1 MSDDIAT
8 WYERC
13 DRHPDHQSGMVT
25 NGMIQARMQEEI
37 NDLREEVERLT
48 AERDALLTL
57 LAELTALVRGECP
70 ALLDEDRGGNA
81 QLSLEIDAAM
91 AKEKRDE

>member
-1 MSDDIAT
+1 
-8 WYERC
+8 
-13 DRHPDHQSGMVT
+13 MVT